1 MNCTR
6 EYVLGQIDKEIGNIR
21 KSENIEK
28 SVYNYTIEY
37 SEKKMIECSWGTPLF
52 AHVYKQKATNILYSL
67 KNIQN
72 FKENVLSNEIASREV
87 AYVKHCDMNVR
98 DEQDVQPD
106 DVADGIFKCTK
117 CGSKKTTYYSLQTRS
132 ADEPMTNFITCIVCK
147 NRWKM

>member
-6 EYVLGQIDKEIGNIR
+6 DYVFCQINEEIRSIK

-28 SVYNYTIEY
+28 SIYNFAIEY
-37 SEKKMIECSWGTPLF
+37 SEKKAIECSWETPLF
-52 AHVYKQKATNILYSL
+52 VHVYKQKATSIMYSL
-67 KNIQN
+67 RNIPK
-72 FKENVLSNEIASREV
+72 FKENVVSNEIASRDV
-87 AYVKHCDMNVR
+87 AYVKISDMNAA
-98 DEQDVQPD
+98 DEHGLHQD